1 MEGDGRLAGAK
12 DAGRRKGRTP
22 GSAPRGSRIQSLAC
36 HRTRI
41 LSDCGSATRRYLSS
55 SCRERPGQAVRRR
68 VRWWEGRSSKGRL
81 EGKAGR
87 KGKDSDA
94 KQGAI
99 LDGFPR
105 TVDQAEA
112 LQTMLAE
119 QDRQVD
125 KAVLLTVEEDA
136 VVSRILGRLTCGSCN
151 SVFHVKTNR
160 PRVDGICDSCGD
172 KLESRSDDNAEA
184 IRTRLATYRA
194 STEPVV
200 GFYRSQGLL
209 REVDGGQTVDQVFQ
223 GLQGAPRHP

>member
-1 MEGDGRLAGAK
+1 MLVLMGPPGVGKGTQAAMLEAELGLPQVSTGDLLRAARRDGSEIGVLAGEFM
-12 DAGRRKGRTP
+12 DAGRLVPDELVVTLIKN
-22 GSAPRGSRIQSLAC
+22 
-36 HRTRI
+36 
-41 LSDCGSATRRYLSS
+41 
-55 SCRERPGQAVRRR
+55 
-68 VRWWEGRSSKGRL
+68 RL
-81 EGKAGR
+81 EL
-87 KGKDSDA
+87 SDA

-119 QDRQVD
+119 QDRRVD
-125 KAVLLTVEEDA
+125 KAVLLTVKEDA
-136 VVSRILGRLTCGSCN
+136 VVNRILGRLTCGSCN

-160 PRVDGICDSCGD
+160 PRIDGICDSCGD

-209 REVDGGQTVDQVFQ
+209 REVDGGQTVDEVFQ
-223 GLQGAPRHP
+223 GLQGALKH

>member
-1 MEGDGRLAGAK
+1 MLVLMGPPGVGKGTQAAMLEAELGLPQVSTGDLLRAARRDGSEIGVLAGEFM
-12 DAGRRKGRTP
+12 DAGRLVPDELVVTLIK
-22 GSAPRGSRIQSLAC
+22 
-36 HRTRI
+36 H
-41 LSDCGSATRRYLSS
+41 
-55 SCRERPGQAVRRR
+55 
-68 VRWWEGRSSKGRL
+68 RL
-81 EGKAGR
+81 EL
-87 KGKDSDA
+87 SDA

-125 KAVLLTVEEDA
+125 KAVLLTVDEDA

-223 GLQGAPRHP
+223 GLQGALKH